1 MKFSWFS
8 TVLIASFSVA
18 IFSCSKDDD
27 NNNTTAVSVAGKGGT
42 TTLHVVPQNNG
53 VNVDSCM
60 VYLKYNTDVVPAN
73 LNQYDDSVKCATLD
87 NVPVAAFPNL
97 KKGQYLVYAKGWD
110 IVRSQ
115 TVSGSRPYSITSDNT
130 TATLELQLQ

>member
-8 TVLIASFSVA
+8 TILIAGFSVA
-18 IFSCSKDDD
+18 IFSCSKNDD
-27 NNNTTAVSVAGKGGT
+27 NNSTTVSVAGKGGT
-42 TTLHVVPQNNG
+42 TTLHVVPQHNG

-60 VYLKYNTDVVPAN
+60 VYLKYNTDVIPAN
-73 LNQYDDSVKCATLD
+73 LNQYDDSIKCSKL
-87 NVPVAAFPNL
+87 NGVPVAAFTNL
-97 KKGQYLVYAKGWD
+97 KKGQYLVFARGWD

-115 TVSGSRPYSITSDNT
+115 TVSGSRPYTITTDNT